1 MGTLIAVALLGAYH
15 GINPGMGWLFA
26 VALGLQERRRNAVV
40 RALFPIAIGHEL
52 SVALVVVALAATSAV
67 IDERAVR
74 VTAALVL
81 FAFGLYKLLKPLS
94 HPKWVGMRV
103 TSRDLVAWSFLMSTA
118 HGAGLMLLPV
128 LIGGPSAARLSL
140 GDHDLPAL
148 HLSLAGIATDAVAI
162 VLHTAAMLLVMG
174 IVALLVYDK
183 LGLGV
188 LRRAWLNLDLLW
200 AGAIIAG
207 GVVTLVT

>member
-81 FAFGLYKLLKPLS
+81 FAS
-94 HPKWVGMRV
+94 AS
-103 TSRDLVAWSFLMSTA
+103 TSCSNRSRTPNGSACASPRATSWRGRSSCRPRTA
-118 HGAGLMLLPV
+118 RG
-128 LIGGPSAARLSL
+128 
-140 GDHDLPAL
+140 
-148 HLSLAGIATDAVAI
+148 
-162 VLHTAAMLLVMG
+162 
-174 IVALLVYDK
+174 
-183 LGLGV
+183 
-188 LRRAWLNLDLLW
+188 
-200 AGAIIAG
+200 
-207 GVVTLVT
+207 